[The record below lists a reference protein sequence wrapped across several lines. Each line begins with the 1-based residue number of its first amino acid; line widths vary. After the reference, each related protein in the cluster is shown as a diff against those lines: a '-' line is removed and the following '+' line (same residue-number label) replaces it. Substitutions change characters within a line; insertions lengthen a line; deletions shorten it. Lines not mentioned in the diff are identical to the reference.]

1 MKDIPRKHYL
11 TKNKSQ
17 FQQKSII
24 NNCTRVK
31 IDLANNHISGNRIV
45 KRSNGSLETKTF
57 SRKVP
62 WITKILISEPAKRY
76 IVKRDQLSLKMR
88 GSKQKLLRIIIK
100 KSENKTKKRIYSTI
114 LIKAQNKL
122 A

>member
-17 FQQKSII
+17 FQQTSTI
-24 NNCTRVK
+24 NNSTKVK
-31 IDLANNHISGNRIV
+31 IDLANNYLSGNRIV

-76 IVKRDQLSLKMR
+76 IVKRDQLSLKMK

-122 A
+122 S